1 VKKLKAMFEAI
12 HHWIGH
18 QPVIVQIGIAAC
30 SAFLAVAFLI
40 AAFT

>member
-1 VKKLKAMFEAI
+1 MKKLKAMFEDI
-12 HHWIGH
+12 HHWIGN

-30 SAFLAVAFLI
+30 SAFLAVAILI